1 SKPAGLTP
9 RRNSPPTYV
18 GGSPLS
24 SKKVGMSGQQN
35 SLVAV
40 LRRTFK
46 IGSAI
51 IQDPAPTL
59 PLSMVQQILSATY
72 PQVRWTQ
79 LYDSDAKVVGDTLE
93 YEFLIPP
100 VKTNG

>member
-1 SKPAGLTP
+1 MTTVTA
-9 RRNSPPTYV
+9 
-18 GGSPLS
+18 
-24 SKKVGMSGQQN
+24 
-35 SLVAV
+35 

-51 IQDPAPTL
+51 VDDPVPGQ
-59 PLSMVQQILSATY
+59 PLAMVQQILAMTY
-72 PQVRWTQ
+72 AQVRWTTLFDTDGQ
-79 LYDSDAKVVGDTLE
+79 LVNGTLQ